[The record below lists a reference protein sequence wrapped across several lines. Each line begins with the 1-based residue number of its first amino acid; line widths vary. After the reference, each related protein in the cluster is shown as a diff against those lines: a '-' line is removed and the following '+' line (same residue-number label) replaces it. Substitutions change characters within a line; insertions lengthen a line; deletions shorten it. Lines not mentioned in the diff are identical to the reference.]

1 MCRRTDVSQKEAR
14 EGEALS
20 AIPARQPTG
29 LLALQPLRVAS
40 VTLFFQGEADL
51 RVAVHQNMQE
61 LVEAAL
67 DQVPQERAQARQ
79 MEE

>member
-1 MCRRTDVSQKEAR
+1 
-14 EGEALS
+14 
-20 AIPARQPTG
+20 